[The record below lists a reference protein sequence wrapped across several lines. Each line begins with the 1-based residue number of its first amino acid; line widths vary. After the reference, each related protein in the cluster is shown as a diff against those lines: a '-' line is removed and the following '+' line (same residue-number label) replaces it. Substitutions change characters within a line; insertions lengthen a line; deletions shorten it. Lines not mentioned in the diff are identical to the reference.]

1 MTSNQELKKAML
13 RSWMRIIFLFKKPEQ
28 REKHKIRKPRGMPRK
43 NSNTGMLGIP
53 SEGVRGEMSPIHK

>member
-1 MTSNQELKKAML
+1 
-13 RSWMRIIFLFKKPEQ
+13 MRIIFLFKKPEQ
-28 REKHKIRKPRGMPRK
+28 MEKHKIRKPRGMPRK